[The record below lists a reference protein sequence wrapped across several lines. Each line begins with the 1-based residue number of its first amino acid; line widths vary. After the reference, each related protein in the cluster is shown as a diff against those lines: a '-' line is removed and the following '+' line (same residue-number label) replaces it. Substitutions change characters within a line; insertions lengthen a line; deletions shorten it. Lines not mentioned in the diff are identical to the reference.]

1 MAANLKTYKIDGMD
15 CAHCAQTITN
25 GVSKFPG
32 VSDVEVDFVGGTLKF
47 AGEVPETAL
56 RERVSA
62 LGYKVVDSSVGV
74 EPRSAPTSENG
85 VIAFA
90 RYLLGET
97 NTRLAVIGGVLIVV
111 GVLASLFSQTLAS
124 ILFIAATLIALY
136 PLARSGINNLRINHD
151 FNINLLMTIAAIG
164 ALAIGETLEGATV
177 VFLFAVGEALEGFTT
192 DRARQSIRSLMTL
205 VPATAIKL
213 HNDHE
218 QVVPVEDLAVGDLI
232 LVKAGERLP
241 ADGVITTGESGV
253 DQAPVTGESVPVAK
267 RTGDAV
273 FAGTINGSGAL
284 EISVTHASADNT
296 ISRIIRMV
304 EEAQSARA
312 PSQRIV
318 DQIARIYTPAVVVV
332 ALIVAL
338 VPPLIFNAPFYDVGD
353 THGWLYRAL
362 SLLVIACPCALV
374 ISTPVTVISAITAA
388 ARRGVLIKGGAHL
401 EALAGVQSLRL
412 RQNGHADT
420 GQADRHGGALG
431 RLRDRRGLFALR

>member
-32 VSDVEVDFVGGTLKF
+32 VSNVEVDFVGGTLKF
-47 AGEVPETAL
+47 SGEVADDAL

-62 LGYKVVDSSVGV
+62 LGYKVVDDEPVGAGLK
-74 EPRSAPTSENG
+74 PAPTHENAI
-85 VIAFA
+85 IAFA
-90 RYLLGET
+90 RYLLRET
-97 NTRLAVIGGVLIVV
+97 NTRLAVIGGGLIVV
-111 GVLASLFSQTLAS
+111 GVIASLFSEPLATM
-124 ILFIAATLIALY
+124 LFVAATLIALY

-205 VPATAIKL
+205 VPATATKL
-213 HNDHE
+213 YDGQHE
-218 QVVPVEDLAVGDLI
+218 LTIPVTDLAVGDLI

-241 ADGVITTGESGV
+241 ADGVIAAGESGI
-253 DQAPVTGESVPVAK
+253 DQAPITGESVPVAK
-267 RTGDAV
+267 QAGDTV

-284 EISVTHASADNT
+284 EINVTHTTADNT

-318 DQIARIYTPAVVVV
+318 DRIARVYTPAITVV
-332 ALIVAL
+332 ALLVAL
-338 VPPLIFNAPFYDVGD
+338 VPPLLFNAPFYDVGRRAWLAVSRAVAAGD
-353 THGWLYRAL
+353 RLPLCAGDQHAGDRHQRDHGGG
-362 SLLVIACPCALV
+362 
-374 ISTPVTVISAITAA
+374 T
-388 ARRGVLIKGGAHL
+388 ARRPDQGRRLSRSAGG
-401 EALAGVQSLRL
+401 GQSLRL
-412 RQNGHADT
+412 
-420 GQADRHGGALG
+420 
-431 RLRDRRGLFALR
+431 